1 MEPATLTIAAAIT
14 ALVIEA
20 SKETGKAIVKGGS
33 ELISNLVGL
42 VRDRFQSAKVEG
54 ILTQV
59 QEDPNEANKTIFSTI
74 LTRELS
80 TDEDFASKI
89 TTLLEQLKSS
99 ENPATREIL
108 ADIESGGVLQVKDIV
123 IEASG
128 KSPTSERIASNIKAK
143 GDMMLQNISIT
154 RKTE

>member
-33 ELISNLVGL
+33 ELINNLVGL
-42 VRDRFQSAKVEG
+42 VRDRFKSSKVEG

-59 QEDPNEANKTIFSTI
+59 QEVPNESNKDLFSTV

-80 TDEDFASKI
+80 TDKDFASKI
-89 TTLLEQLKSS
+89 TALLEQLKSVG
-99 ENPATREIL
+99 NPTTREIL
-108 ADIESGGVLQVKDIV
+108 ADIESGGGLKITDIV
-123 IEASG
+123 IDTLG
-128 KSPTSERIASNIKAK
+128 NIPDSERIASNIKAK
-143 GDMMLQNISIT
+143 GDVILHNINVT
-154 RKTE
+154 LKTE